1 MSPSEQLESNK
12 QIARDYIEQV
22 FNKHNPLAARDF
34 VTDDVVWHGGALGD
48 LTGAENLTGLL
59 TGFLGSLPDLYA
71 AEQDVVA
78 ENDLVMVRLVV
89 TATVKGQLLGVP
101 ADGRTV
107 RWDAVDIYRV
117 TDGRISEE
125 WAADDLVT
133 IMTQLGAF
141 TPPWAP

>member
-1 MSPSEQLESNK
+1 MVGGRVEVESRLMS
-12 QIARDYIEQV
+12 ARRSPV
-22 FNKHNPLAARDF
+22 HLCTHSTFLAPA
-34 VTDDVVWHGGALGD
+34 VEEAA
-48 LTGAENLTGLL
+48 TGRL
-59 TGFLGSLPDLYA
+59 GFLGSLPDLYA

-125 WAADDLVT
+125 WLLT
-133 IMTQLGAF
+133 TSR
-141 TPPWAP
+141 PS